1 MALHILTSLS
11 GSPGVT
17 STALTWAQV
26 SDRPT
31 LLLEVD
37 PAGGSPMLCIGWSGT
52 HPHNRSIL
60 DLVSHPASEYVQRI
74 WELAIPL
81 PGREREG
88 WVVPTVGT
96 ATQMRSLM
104 SVFGP
109 LGEALARISRDSR
122 VDVLV
127 DLGRLGAA
135 AATTQ
140 LWSHADTVLVFTDTT
155 LQALNTLAVGIPAVS
170 DELDGIGARH
180 RLAIVPVLGDEKGAS
195 NRPYGHREISGIC
208 DGVPVLQGVA
218 RDSKAAGSR
227 SWGKR
232 GRYPLSVKRLI
243 ASVDQHTTRANDYLG
258 ATAEGARS

>member
-31 LLLEVD
+31 LLVEVD
-37 PAGGSPMLCIGWSGT
+37 PAGGSPMLCIAWNGA

-60 DLVSHPASEYVQRI
+60 DLATHPTHEYVQRI

-81 PGREREG
+81 PDREG
-88 WVVPTVGT
+88 QAWLLPTVGLS
-96 ATQMRSLM
+96 AQMRSLM
-104 SVFGP
+104 TVFGP
-109 LGEALARISRDSR
+109 LGEALAQISRDSR

-135 AATTQ
+135 GAATQ
-140 LWSHADTVLVFTDTT
+140 LWAHADTVLLFTDTT
-155 LQALNTLAVGIPAVS
+155 LQALNTLAVGAPAVV
-170 DELDGIGARH
+170 DELDGIGAGH
-180 RLAIVPVLGDEKGAS
+180 RLAVVPVLGNEKGAS
-195 NRPYGHREISGIC
+195 NRPYGVREISGIT
-208 DGVPVLQGVA
+208 DGIPVLPGVA
-218 RDSKAAGSR
+218 RDTKAAGSR
-227 SWGKR
+227 AWGKR

-243 ASVDQHTTRANDYLG
+243 AAVDQHTRQANEYLG
-258 ATAEGARS
+258 LEGASA

>member
-17 STALTWAQV
+17 STAMTWGQI

-31 LLLEVD
+31 LLIEAD
-37 PAGGSPMLCIGWSGT
+37 PAGGSPMLCIGWGGT

-60 DLVSHPASEYVQRI
+60 DLAVHPPGEYIERI

-81 PGREREG
+81 PGREREA
-88 WVVPTVGT
+88 WLVPTVGL
-96 ATQMRSLM
+96 AAQMRSLM

-109 LGEALARISRDSR
+109 LGEALARISRDSH

-135 AATTQ
+135 GASTQ
-140 LWSHADTVLVFTDTT
+140 LWQHADTVLLFTDTT
-155 LQALNTLAVGIPAVS
+155 LQALNTLAVGAPAVV
-170 DELDGIGARH
+170 DELDAIGARH
-180 RLAIVPVLGDEKGAS
+180 RLAVVPVLGDDKGGS
-195 NRPYGHREISGIC
+195 NRPYGVREIAGIT
-208 DGVPVLQGVA
+208 DGVPVLPGVA
-218 RDSKAAGSR
+218 RDAKAAGSR
-227 SWGKR
+227 TWGKR

-243 ASVDQHTTRANDYLG
+243 ASVDQHAREAHDVLG
-258 ATAEGARS
+258 VQGAPA